1 MRMRGT
7 WFIVP
12 TPFDD
17 QGELDL
23 ASLGRLVEATADW
36 GVDGLTVMGVMA
48 EPGALSPAE
57 RAAALDTIFA
67 AAASRLPVAVG
78 CSSAALGST
87 LELIGQARDL
97 GACAAMVA
105 APPLL
110 RNIDQLPAYF
120 RQAATGGLPLVI
132 QDEPAATGVLIPVS
146 SLLAAAQASGSR
158 TMKIEDPPTP
168 AKIGRILAGDP
179 ELDVF
184 GGLGGVSALGE
195 LRRGACGTMTGFAYP
210 EILRGIREQVEAA
223 DLRSAGLLFDRYL
236 PLIQFEAQQ
245 IVGLAIRK
253 EILVR
258 RGIFSTHRTRGL
270 VPSLDPITLEEL
282 GELLERLAIAPRT
295 CRNRKIEASGLT
307 AIPQDRCGDSFRP
320 F

>member
-7 WFIVP
+7 WYIVP
-12 TPFDD
+12 TPFGSE
-17 QGELDL
+17 GELDL
-23 ASLGRLVEATADW
+23 ASLHHLVEASADW

-48 EPGALSPAE
+48 EPGALTPAE
-57 RAAALDTIFA
+57 RAAALATIFEA
-67 AAASRLPVAVG
+67 AGGRLPVAVG
-78 CSSAALGST
+78 CSGAALGST

-110 RNIDQLPAYF
+110 RNVDQLPAYF

-132 QDEPAATGVLIPVS
+132 QDEPNATGVLIPVS
-146 SLLAAAQASGSR
+146 TLLAAAQASGSR

-184 GGLGGVSALGE
+184 GGLGGVAALGE

-210 EILRGIREQVEAA
+210 EILRTIREQVEAG
-223 DLRSAGLLFDRYL
+223 DLRAAGLLFDRYL

-245 IVGLAIRK
+245 VIGLAIRK
-253 EILVR
+253 ELLRR
-258 RGIFSTHRTRGL
+258 RGVFATHRTRGL
-270 VPSLDPITLEEL
+270 APTLDPITLEEIDDLLDRL
-282 GELLERLAIAPRT
+282 GILPSAGRFVPA
-295 CRNRKIEASGLT
+295 
-307 AIPQDRCGDSFRP
+307 
-320 F
+320 

>member
-7 WFIVP
+7 WYILP

-17 QGELDL
+17 EGGLDL
-23 ASLGRLVEATADW
+23 VSLARLVDGAIAW

-48 EPGALSPAE
+48 EPGALTPAE
-57 RAAALDTIFA
+57 R
-67 AAASRLPVAVG
+67 
-78 CSSAALGST
+78 SAALRTIFDTAAGRLPIAVGSSGATLTTT

-97 GACAAMVA
+97 GAAAAMLA

-110 RNIDQLPAYF
+110 RNVDQLPGYF
-120 RQAATGGLPLVI
+120 RQAATGGLPLVL

-146 SLLAAAQASGSR
+146 TLLAAAEASGSR

-168 AKIGRILAGDP
+168 AKIGRVLAAQP

-210 EILRGIREQVEAA
+210 EILRAVRERLEAGEG
-223 DLRSAGLLFDRYL
+223 RTAGLLFDRYL

-253 EILVR
+253 EILRR
-258 RGIFSTHRTRGL
+258 RGVLASHRTRGL
-270 VPSLDPITLEEL
+270 GPTLDSITLEEL
-282 GELLERLAIAPRT
+282 DDLFDRLAIVPSG
-295 CRNRKIEASGLT
+295 NRFDPA
-307 AIPQDRCGDSFRP
+307 A
-320 F
+320 

>member
-7 WFIVP
+7 WYIVP

-17 QGELDL
+17 EGGLDL
-23 ASLGRLVEATADW
+23 AGLARLVDRAIAW

-48 EPGALSPAE
+48 EPGALTPAE
-57 RAAALDTIFA
+57 RAAALHAVFDA
-67 AAASRLPVAVG
+67 AAGRLPIAVG
-78 CSSAALGST
+78 SSGATLTTT

-97 GACAAMVA
+97 GAAAAMLA

-110 RNIDQLPAYF
+110 RNVDQLPGYF
-120 RQAATGGLPLVI
+120 RQAATGGLPLII
-132 QDEPAATGVLIPVS
+132 QDEPTATGVLIPVTT
-146 SLLAAAQASGSR
+146 LLTAAEASGSR

-168 AKIGRILAGDP
+168 AKIGRILASRPD
-179 ELDVF
+179 LDVF

-210 EILRGIREQVEAA
+210 EILRTVRERLEAGEA
-223 DLRSAGLLFDRYL
+223 RSAGLVFDRYL

-253 EILVR
+253 EILRR
-258 RGIFSTHRTRGL
+258 RGILASHRTRGL
-270 VPSLDPITLEEL
+270 APTLDTVTLEEL
-282 GELLERLAIAPRT
+282 DDLFDRLGIVPSGE
-295 CRNRKIEASGLT
+295 
-307 AIPQDRCGDSFRP
+307 P
-320 F
+320 FDPAG